1 MNSKLVR
8 TRTVYIPVQNVTA
21 ATDWYVT
28 HLGAVVSYS
37 DEDKAIV
44 NFADASFFLVKARVG
59 ERNFFYDVHGKKR
72 FPITFEVDG
81 FDELMALYEQLKVSG
96 VQLGEIEDRGHA
108 GNNFV
113 FEDLDGNV
121 FDVWSELKR
130 TYVK

>member
-8 TRTVYIPVQNVTA
+8 IGTVYIPVQNLTA
-21 ATDWYVT
+21 ATDWYVN

-37 DEDKAIV
+37 DEDKAII

-59 ERNFFYDVHGKKR
+59 ESNFFVDVYEKKR

-81 FDELMALYEQLKVSG
+81 YEDLITLHEQLKVSG

-121 FDVWSELKR
+121 FDVWSELSR

>member
-8 TRTVYIPVQNVTA
+8 IGTVYIPVQNLTA

-28 HLGAVVSYS
+28 YLAAVVSYS
-37 DEDKAIV
+37 DEDKAII

-59 ERNFFYDVHGKKR
+59 DHNFFYDVHEKKR

-81 FDELMALYEQLKVSG
+81 FGELLALHEQLKVSG

-121 FDVWSELKR
+121 FDVWSELSRK
-130 TYVK
+130 YAK

>member
-8 TRTVYIPVQNVTA
+8 IGTVYIPVQNLA
-21 ATDWYVT
+21 EATDWYVK

-37 DEDKAIV
+37 DEDKAII
-44 NFADASFFLVKARVG
+44 NFADASFFLVKARAG
-59 ERNFFYDVHGKKR
+59 EQNFFFDVHEKKR

-81 FDELMALYEQLKVSG
+81 LNDLIALHDQLKVCG

-121 FDVWSELKR
+121 FDVWSELSR

>member
-8 TRTVYIPVQNVTA
+8 IGTVYIPVQSVKA
-21 ATDWYVT
+21 ETDWYVT

-81 FDELMALYEQLKVSG
+81 FDELMALHEQLKVSG
-96 VQLGEIEDRGHA
+96 CNLVKL
-108 GNNFV
+108 
-113 FEDLDGNV
+113 
-121 FDVWSELKR
+121 R
-130 TYVK
+130 TVAMQVIISFTKT